1 LITGLIGELTRS
13 RMRQLWY
20 APVLTLAMGL
30 MMARMLI
37 MARLL
42 DVRSFAQFSAGLLV
56 SSTFCMFGCL
66 GLQSM
71 LQREWPVNVI
81 RGQERRGLIRAAQCN
96 LLALT
101 CVAAG
106 LLAAAFGLS
115 PARIPPQLLAVGV
128 LHGLSQQVFLIATV
142 ESRSR
147 GEALRFSQQNLLRA
161 LAVLAAGAAVAVL
174 TGSGVATLGM
184 EALISITI
192 SAGVFQRAVRRA
204 AFRTCEIYDLAV
216 RRMRY
221 VQWSSAITLM
231 AVMGVSF
238 ILLNADRW
246 VAADQLGAERFAHYS
261 FAWIVLMLAQSV
273 QAVINASL
281 YPMLARRFA
290 RGGRVEAFRACVLAS
305 VGMLILGAVCAA
317 PLWLA
322 LGLGIVRWFPMYQDT
337 MYLLPWF
344 LFVAVIRVSDLWSS
358 YLLIVGRE
366 APLLAINVASAVAA
380 IAAWAALIRPWERS
394 QLLPYDVALLAV
406 LLTIVSYAAAV
417 GLAWR
422 ARVA

>member
-1 LITGLIGELTRS
+1 
-13 RMRQLWY
+13 M
-20 APVLTLAMGL
+20 AL

-37 MARLL
+37 VARLL
-42 DVRSFAQFSAGLLV
+42 SVQSFAQFSAGILV
-56 SSTFCMFGCL
+56 SGTFCVLGCL

-96 LLALT
+96 LLALA

-106 LLAAAFGLS
+106 LLAATFGLS
-115 PARIPPQLLAVGV
+115 PARIPPRLLAVGV
-128 LHGLSQQVFLIATV
+128 LHGLSQQVFGIATV

-147 GEALRFSQQNLLRA
+147 GEALRFSQQHLLRA
-161 LAVLAAGAAVAVL
+161 LALLAAGAAVAVS
-174 TGSGVATLGM
+174 TGSGVATLGI

-192 SAGVFQRAVRRA
+192 SAGVFQKAVRRA

-231 AVMGVSF
+231 AVMGLSF
-238 ILLNADRW
+238 VLLNADRW

-261 FAWIVLMLAQSV
+261 FAWIALMIAQSV
-273 QAVINASL
+273 QVVINSSL

-290 RGGRVEAFRACVLAS
+290 RGGRLEAFRACVLAS
-305 VGMLILGAVCAA
+305 VGMLILGAICVA
-317 PLWLA
+317 PLWFA
-322 LGLGIVRWFPMYQDT
+322 LDLGIRRWFPMYQDT
-337 MYLLPWF
+337 MYFLPWF
-344 LFVAVIRVSDLWSS
+344 LVVAVIRVSDSWSS

-366 APLLAINVASAVAA
+366 APLLAINVASAVAG
-380 IAAWAALIRPWERS
+380 IAAWAALIRPWQRS
-394 QLLPYDVALLAV
+394 ELQPYHVALLAV
-406 LLTIVSYAAAV
+406 VLTIVSYGGAV